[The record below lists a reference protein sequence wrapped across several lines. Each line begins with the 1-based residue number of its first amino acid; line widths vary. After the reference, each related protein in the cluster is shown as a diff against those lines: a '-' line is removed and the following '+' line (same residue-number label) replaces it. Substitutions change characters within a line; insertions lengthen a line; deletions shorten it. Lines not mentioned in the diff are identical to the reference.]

1 MARAIWSG
9 SIGFGLVT
17 IPVRLHSA
25 ISRKTVRF
33 NQIDADS
40 GARIRQ
46 KKVSALDGSEVPA
59 ERIRKGYEL
68 ASGDY
73 VTVTESELAAL
84 APRASRTIDIDEFVD
99 LADIDP
105 IFYDSAY
112 HLAPDPAAAK
122 PYKLLAAAM
131 EEAGKVA
138 VCHFVMRSKQHLAAV
153 RAVDGRLLLSTMVYD
168 DEIVPAS
175 EVDGFEQLDGIEV
188 DEREQSMASQLI
200 ATLEADFDPARHTD
214 TYRAALLEL
223 IERKAAGETE
233 AAVAA
238 PAPASDTV
246 VDLMAALEKSVAAA
260 KKARTRHPASTK
272 STAATKATSA
282 KTAAAAKPAAA
293 KKAAATKPAAKT
305 GARRTSAKPAAV
317 KKPSAVNKSSK
328 SVVGK
333 AEEPVRKSA

>member
-46 KKVSALDGSEVPA
+46 KRVSAIDGSEVPA

-84 APRASRTIDIDEFVD
+84 APRASRTIDIHEFVD

-272 STAATKATSA
+272 STATKKTSHKKA
-282 KTAAAAKPAAA
+282 ADNKKTTTGTKTSSSKAGAHKPSAERAAAAKQ
-293 KKAAATKPAAKT
+293 K
-305 GARRTSAKPAAV
+305 
-317 KKPSAVNKSSK
+317 
-328 SVVGK
+328 
-333 AEEPVRKSA
+333 EPVRKSA

>member
-233 AAVAA
+233 EAPAA

-260 KKARTRHPASTK
+260 KKARTRHPTTK
-272 STAATKATSA
+272 PTATKKQASA
-282 KTAAAAKPAAA
+282 KTATAAKPDAKKTSAA
-293 KKAAATKPAAKT
+293 KPGTQK
-305 GARRTSAKPAAV
+305 TSARPATA
-317 KKPSAVNKSSK
+317 KKQSVVNKSGK

-333 AEEPVRKSA
+333 AKEPIRKSA

>member
-73 VTVTESELAAL
+73 VTVTETDLAAL

-233 AAVAA
+233 AAPAA

-260 KKARTRHPASTK
+260 KKARTRHPTTKPTETKKQASSK
-272 STAATKATSA
+272 TAAKPDAK
-282 KTAAAAKPAAA
+282 KTAAAKPGTQ
-293 KKAAATKPAAKT
+293 K
-305 GARRTSAKPAAV
+305 TSARPAAV
-317 KKPSAVNKSSK
+317 KKQSAVNKSGK
-328 SVVGK
+328 SVVSK
-333 AEEPVRKSA
+333 AKEPVRKSA

>member
-33 NQIDADS
+33 NQIDADT
-40 GARIRQ
+40 GVRVRQ
-46 KKVSALDGSEVPA
+46 KRVSGLDGREVPS

-73 VTVTESELAAL
+73 VTVTEADLAAL

-175 EVDGFEQLDGIEV
+175 EVDGFDLLAGVEV
-188 DEREQSMASQLI
+188 DEREQSMARQLI

-223 IERKAAGETE
+223 IERKAAGDTET
-233 AAVAA
+233 AA
-238 PAPASDTV
+238 PAAAASSDAV

-260 KKARTRHPASTK
+260 KKSRTRHP
-272 STAATKATSA
+272 TAGQTQDE
-282 KTAAAAKPAAA
+282 
-293 KKAAATKPAAKT
+293 
-305 GARRTSAKPAAV
+305 
-317 KKPSAVNKSSK
+317 
-328 SVVGK
+328 
-333 AEEPVRKSA
+333 AEEPARKSA

>member
-73 VTVTESELAAL
+73 VTVTESELASL

-238 PAPASDTV
+238 PAPTSDTV

-272 STAATKATSA
+272 STAATKATSDE
-282 KTAAAAKPAAA
+282 TAAAAKPAAA
-293 KKAAATKPAAKT
+293 KKAAAAKSGTQKTSARPAA
-305 GARRTSAKPAAV
+305 A
-317 KKPSAVNKSSK
+317 KKPGAVNKSSK
-328 SVVGK
+328 SLVGK
-333 AEEPVRKSA
+333 AKEPVRKSA

>member
-99 LADIDP
+99 LVDIDP

-272 STAATKATSA
+272 STAAKKTSHKKASDNKKTTAGTKTSSSKA
-282 KTAAAAKPAAA
+282 GAHKPSAERAAAAKQ
-293 KKAAATKPAAKT
+293 K
-305 GARRTSAKPAAV
+305 
-317 KKPSAVNKSSK
+317 
-328 SVVGK
+328 
-333 AEEPVRKSA
+333 EPVRKSA

>member
-46 KKVSALDGSEVPA
+46 KRVSALDGSEVPA

-84 APRASRTIDIDEFVD
+84 APRASRTIDIHEFVD

-175 EVDGFEQLDGIEV
+175 EVDGFEQLDGIKV

-272 STAATKATSA
+272 PTETKKQAGA
-282 KTAAAAKPAAA
+282 KTATAAKPAAA
-293 KKAAATKPAAKT
+293 KKTTAAQSAAKT
-305 GARRTSAKPAAV
+305 GAQTSARPAAV
-317 KKPSAVNKSSK
+317 KKPSAVNKSGK
-328 SVVGK
+328 PIVGK
-333 AEEPVRKSA
+333 AKEPVRKSA

>member
-1 MARAIWSG
+1 MIAKPQLRARIVFIFASMPGSTLSKQRGAGSFASPVLAPRLTAAARRERHVMARAIWSG

-33 NQIDADS
+33 NQIDADT

-46 KKVSALDGSEVPA
+46 KRVSALDGSEVPPQ
-59 ERIRKGYEL
+59 RIRKGYEL

-73 VTVTESELAAL
+73 VTVTESDLAAL

-105 IFYDSAY
+105 IYYDSAY

-168 DEIVPAS
+168 DEIVPAA
-175 EVDGFEQLDGIEV
+175 EVDGFDHLSGIEV
-188 DEREQSMASQLI
+188 DEREQSMARQLI

-223 IERKAAGETE
+223 IERKAAGDTE
-233 AAVAA
+233 AAPAA

-260 KKARTRHPASTK
+260 KKARTRHPA
-272 STAATKATSA
+272 KAGDA
-282 KTAAAAKPAAA
+282 KA
-293 KKAAATKPAAKT
+293 
-305 GARRTSAKPAAV
+305 S
-317 KKPSAVNKSSK
+317 
-328 SVVGK
+328 
-333 AEEPVRKSA
+333 EPVRQSA

>member
-33 NQIDADS
+33 NQIDADT
-40 GARIRQ
+40 GARVRQ
-46 KKVSALDGSEVPA
+46 KRVSGLDGREVPS

-73 VTVTESELAAL
+73 VTVTEADLAAL
-84 APRASRTIDIDEFVD
+84 APRASRTINIDEFVD

-175 EVDGFEQLDGIEV
+175 EVDGFDLLAGVEV
-188 DEREQSMASQLI
+188 DEREQSMARQLI

-223 IERKAAGETE
+223 IERKAAGDTGT
-233 AAVAA
+233 AA
-238 PAPASDTV
+238 PAPAASSDAV

-260 KKARTRHPASTK
+260 KKSRTRHP
-272 STAATKATSA
+272 TAGQ
-282 KTAAAAKPAAA
+282 PQDE
-293 KKAAATKPAAKT
+293 
-305 GARRTSAKPAAV
+305 
-317 KKPSAVNKSSK
+317 
-328 SVVGK
+328 
-333 AEEPVRKSA
+333 AEEPARKSA

>member
-46 KKVSALDGSEVPA
+46 KRVSALDGSEVPA

-84 APRASRTIDIDEFVD
+84 APRASRTIDIHEFVD

-214 TYRAALLEL
+214 TYRAALLGL

-233 AAVAA
+233 TAVAA

-272 STAATKATSA
+272 STETKKQASA
-282 KTAAAAKPAAA
+282 KTAAVKKTAAA
-293 KKAAATKPAAKT
+293 KPAAKT
-305 GARRTSAKPAAV
+305 GAQKTSVKPVAAAKQ
-317 KKPSAVNKSSK
+317 K
-328 SVVGK
+328 
-333 AEEPVRKSA
+333 EPVRKSA

>member
-1 MARAIWSG
+1 MD
-9 SIGFGLVT
+9 LV
-17 IPVRLHSA
+17 
-25 ISRKTVRF
+25 
-33 NQIDADS
+33 
-40 GARIRQ
+40 
-46 KKVSALDGSEVPA
+46 
-59 ERIRKGYEL
+59 
-68 ASGDY
+68 
-73 VTVTESELAAL
+73 
-84 APRASRTIDIDEFVD
+84 
-99 LADIDP
+99 DIDP

-272 STAATKATSA
+272 STAAKKTSHKKASDNKKTTAGTKTSSSKA
-282 KTAAAAKPAAA
+282 GAHKPSAERAAAAKQ
-293 KKAAATKPAAKT
+293 K
-305 GARRTSAKPAAV
+305 
-317 KKPSAVNKSSK
+317 
-328 SVVGK
+328 
-333 AEEPVRKSA
+333 EPVRKSA